1 VARSNDLTMRKIF
14 FLFLTISINVMVQA
28 QQAIPLYGDIIP
40 NSRPVNDQEKSET
53 STDIHHRISVTL
65 VSRPT
70 LAIFLP
76 PKAKANGTAVIVCPG
91 GSYSHLAMSHEGFDI
106 AKKLNEMGV
115 AAFVLKYRLPSD
127 VTMVDKEIGPLQDAQ
142 RAIQLVRQNAATW
155 HVDTARVGIMGFSA
169 GGHLASTAGTHF
181 MKPVIDNP
189 NQLSLK
195 PDFMIL
201 IYPVISFDDSI
212 GHRGSRDN
220 LIGRNPSSE
229 KIREYSNEQQ
239 VDAHTPP
246 AFLVHAEDDRTVPV
260 VNSLYFYEALQRNKV
275 PSELHIY
282 PKGGHGFGM
291 DNPTTKD
298 RWMERLQNW
307 LGSQG
312 WLRQRVI
319 QRQ

>member
-1 VARSNDLTMRKIF
+1 MRKIF
-14 FLFLTISINVMVQA
+14 FLFLVLSMNVMVQE

-40 NSRPVNDQEKSET
+40 NSWPVNDQEKTEIGKDANHS
-53 STDIHHRISVTL
+53 ISITL

-76 PKAKANGTAVIVCPG
+76 PKEKANGTAVIVCPG
-91 GSYSHLAMSHEGFDI
+91 GSYSHLAMSHEGIDI
-106 AKKLNEMGV
+106 AKKLNAMGV

-127 VTMVDKEIGPLQDAQ
+127 VTMVNKEIGPLQDAQ
-142 RAIQLVRQNAATW
+142 RAIQLVRQNASAW

-181 MKPVIDNP
+181 MRPVIDNP
-189 NQLSLK
+189 GNGSLR

-201 IYPVISFDDSI
+201 LYPVISFNDSS

-220 LIGRNPSSE
+220 LIGRNPSPE
-229 KIREYSNEQQ
+229 KIREYSSELQ

-246 AFLVHAEDDRTVPV
+246 AFLMHAEDDRTVPV
-260 VNSLYFYEALQRNKV
+260 VNSLHFYEALQRNGV

-291 DNPTTKD
+291 NNPTTKD
-298 RWMERLQNW
+298 RWMERLENWMAANGW
-307 LGSQG
+307 LGG
-312 WLRQRVI
+312 PH
-319 QRQ
+319 

>member
-1 VARSNDLTMRKIF
+1 M
-14 FLFLTISINVMVQA
+14 NVMVQA

-40 NSRPVNDQEKSET
+40 NSRPVNDEEKTEIGK
-53 STDIHHRISVTL
+53 DAHHRISVTL

-70 LAIFLP
+70 LAIYLP

-91 GSYSHLAMSHEGFDI
+91 GGYSHLAMSHEGIDI
-106 AKKLNEMGV
+106 AKKLNGMGV

-127 VTMVDKEIGPLQDAQ
+127 VTMVNKEIGPLQDAQ

-155 HVDTARVGIMGFSA
+155 HVDTAKIGIMGFSA

-189 NQLSLK
+189 GHFSLK

-201 IYPVISFDDSI
+201 LYPVISFSDSI

-220 LIGRNPSSE
+220 LIGRNPTQE
-229 KIREYSNEQQ
+229 KIIAWSGELQ
-239 VDAHTPP
+239 VGPDTPP
-246 AFLVHAEDDRTVPV
+246 AFIVHAEDDRTVPV

-291 DNPTTKD
+291 NNPTTKD
-298 RWMERLQNW
+298 QWMERLENW
-307 LGSQG
+307 MGANG
-312 WLRQRVI
+312 WLRLPVV